1 MQQNKWQQ
9 PAAET
14 EQQNKDSS
22 HPQRRSRSQ
31 PLRTEDQGATPQAAV
46 TLNFLAV
53 SLAPLRALL
62 LNESKSIG
70 VKSWLN
76 IYVSEALKLMSQFKR
91 DKREV
96 LAFISNVDIVFEVIN
111 PENSHLLYKSV
122 LTRISCEPRVT
133 ITYRNLENWDD
144 LRTILKNA
152 YT

>member
-1 MQQNKWQQ
+1 
-9 PAAET
+9 
-14 EQQNKDSS
+14 
-22 HPQRRSRSQ
+22 
-31 PLRTEDQGATPQAAV
+31 
-46 TLNFLAV
+46 
-53 SLAPLRALL
+53 
-62 LNESKSIG
+62 
-70 VKSWLN
+70 
-76 IYVSEALKLMSQFKR
+76 MSQFKR